1 MLLNA
6 FKFMAQLLVS
16 AAVLLILD
24 TIFDKQ
30 LTVNQKLKECGVLT
44 LLLAVFVSNTVA
56 LYYVARSAL
65 HLPF

>member
-1 MLLNA
+1 
-6 FKFMAQLLVS
+6 MAQLLVS

-44 LLLAVFVSNTVA
+44 ILLVIFVSNTVA
-56 LYYVARSAL
+56 LYYVAHSAL